1 MMGFGGGG
9 YPGYGSFPGGM
20 IMPGGFS
27 GGGMQ
32 MPQMQQG
39 MMLPGGMQ
47 PGMIIPQ
54 MQQGMMMPGE
64 PTSTGPLREPG
75 ERSRTRGRV
84 TPKRGATGPSGRR
97 LGRNASAGSAAS
109 GNGHGRS
116 RSPRGAPRFK
126 DDHHGVSSSF
136 KSLGLEHIN
145 GKKRVMPKS
154 FRASMIASCDPV
166 LFPMYRLAAL
176 SSQDTDFLNYLVT
189 GCSPAT
195 RPVDFQV
202 SCKRDL
208 RMAARD
214 AYELKQSTQPGRLRA
229 LGEEWDNIAS
239 LAMRLGYRPEWLE
252 QHTYRQWQAVQQQ
265 SARSGSFTSQQSPD
279 QFAAA
284 MQEPPRRRAQPALAD
299 GAVDS
304 FGSQTAMQPPPPRQP
319 VPQQS
324 RQVPAHGLVNRR
336 PLERHR
342 PPPQPEQHFK
352 ARPALVD
359 ASPSATPPRQA
370 ARERGPSPPRQ
381 SRGSQTPPR
390 QSAAREPLP
399 SVAAQAPPLPSTPV
413 SWSLPQMR
421 LPGPSPR
428 ANAQQAAADQDPFL
442 PGAEVEQSY
451 MQRIRSMRRSIPIQ
465 DAMPEESQASSLGT
479 NPFDTGSQ
487 AINDRELEE
496 EEQLEESKYDD
507 LFGESEMVGD
517 NGQDP
522 NEDDPNLTP
531 GREDGDDDDDEIR
544 QGEIL

>member
-1 MMGFGGGG
+1 MMF
-9 YPGYGSFPGGM
+9 PGSFGPGGMQQGM
-20 IMPGGFS
+20 IMPGGFAP
-27 GGGMQ
+27 GG
-32 MPQMQQG
+32 MQQG
-39 MMLPGGMQ
+39 MMM
-47 PGMIIPQ
+47 PQ

-64 PTSTGPLREPG
+64 PASTPREPG
-75 ERSRTRGRV
+75 DRSRTRGR
-84 TPKRGATGPSGRR
+84 TPKRGAAASGRR

-109 GNGHGRS
+109 GGNGRARS
-116 RSPRGAPRFK
+116 RSPRGLPRFK

-154 FRASMIASCDPV
+154 FRASMIAACDPV

-239 LAMRLGYRPEWLE
+239 LAMRLGYHPEWLE
-252 QHTYRQWQAVQQQ
+252 THTYRQWAAHQQQ
-265 SARSGSFTSQQSPD
+265 AQRSSFASGSHQTPE
-279 QFAAA
+279 QFAASMNA
-284 MQEPPRRRAQPALAD
+284 EPPPQRRAQPALAD
-299 GAVDS
+299 GAAAVDG
-304 FGSQTAMQPPPPRQP
+304 FGSQTAMQPPRPRQP

-324 RQVPAHGLVNRR
+324 RQVPAQGLVNRR

-342 PPPQPEQHFK
+342 PPPQPEQHVK
-352 ARPALVD
+352 APPALVD
-359 ASPSATPPRQA
+359 AESPRGTPPRHA
-370 ARERGPSPPRQ
+370 ARERGPTPPRQ
-381 SRGSQTPPR
+381 TRGSQTPPR
-390 QSAAREPLP
+390 HAPAREPLP
-399 SVAAQAPPLPSTPV
+399 SVPAQAPPLPNAPV

-428 ANAQQAAADQDPFL
+428 ANARRAAADQDL
-442 PGAEVEQSY
+442 SGSVLEQSY
-451 MQRIRSMRRSIPIQ
+451 MQRMRAMRRSVPIQ

-487 AINDRELEE
+487 AINDREPEE
-496 EEQLEESKYDD
+496 VQVEQLEPLEESHFDD
-507 LFGESEMVGD
+507 MFGESEMVGD
-517 NGQDP
+517 DGREDGG
-522 NEDDPNLTP
+522 DDPNCTP
-531 GREDGDDDDDEIR
+531 GREEGDDEEQVEE